1 MFPANRTKIITYN
14 NGTKK
19 QIDLDDNTEILE
31 DKEGNLLQINPDGS
45 KTCTGTDGRETNI
58 LTDGTIIIE
67 KDGVL
72 FQKDSDGSIV
82 QEDGKRIDP
91 NSVDIRLEAL
101 FQAALESTFEE
112 KYLPR
117 VIDKS
122 KPKEEP
128 VEIKEDFVQPKP
140 TSSGKKYTQEDFV
153 IGLARMYPSS
163 CTFSTN
169 RYGLHKVTAGALIDR
184 LNSKDVSAGGSR
196 RLLSKSHK

>member
-1 MFPANRTKIITYN
+1 M
-14 NGTKK
+14 
-19 QIDLDDNTEILE
+19 
-31 DKEGNLLQINPDGS
+31 
-45 KTCTGTDGRETNI
+45 
-58 LTDGTIIIE
+58 
-67 KDGVL
+67 
-72 FQKDSDGSIV
+72 
-82 QEDGKRIDP
+82 
-91 NSVDIRLEAL
+91 
-101 FQAALESTFEE
+101 ESTFEE